1 MRTES
6 ADFTAISDKDFLIQ
20 RYVNDY
26 QKQNELQQTR
36 RMLEVYNS
44 ETLRTAAGKELL
56 TNQNFFRDKISK
68 YLVHRNSN

>member
-1 MRTES
+1 M
-6 ADFTAISDKDFLIQ
+6 SDKDFLIQ